1 MGESSVDAWF
11 VGQVLPLEAA
21 LERFI
26 RRHCHPSDEVND
38 LRQEVY
44 VRVYAAARGAR
55 PLLTKP
61 FVFMTARN
69 LLRDRARRARI
80 VSIEAVADLEALNA
94 VGEDA
99 PVDRVISA
107 REELRRVQ
115 AALDMLP
122 PRCRQVVVL
131 RKIHGLSQRE
141 VARELKI
148 TEDTVERQVSKG
160 VRALAAA
167 LYSASP
173 AGDLRE
179 RLTEAKEK
187 GHDEIEQH

>member
-1 MGESSVDAWF
+1 MTESGLDAWF

-26 RRHCHPSDEVND
+26 RRHCRPSDDVND

-44 VRVYAAARGAR
+44 VRVYEAASRAR
-55 PLLTKP
+55 PLLAKP

-69 LLRDRARRARI
+69 LLRDQARRARI
-80 VSIEAVADLEALNA
+80 VSIEAVADVSALNSVA
-94 VGEDA
+94 EDA
-99 PVDRVISA
+99 LPDRVVSA
-107 REELRRVQ
+107 REELRRLEM
-115 AALDMLP
+115 ALNMLP
-122 PRCRQVVVL
+122 PRCRKVVAL

-141 VARELKI
+141 VARELGI

-167 LYSASP
+167 LHASSD
-173 AGDLRE
+173 AGTPKVGLPE
-179 RLTEAKEK
+179 VKEK
-187 GHDEIEQH
+187 RS

>member
-1 MGESSVDAWF
+1 MAESSLDAWF
-11 VGQVLPLEAA
+11 VGQVLPLEAP

-26 RRHCHPSDEVND
+26 RRHCASSDEVSD

-44 VRVYAAARGAR
+44 VRVYEAARRAR

-69 LLRDRARRARI
+69 LLRDHARRARI

-94 VGEDA
+94 VGDDA
-99 PVDRVISA
+99 PADRVVSA
-107 REELRRVQ
+107 REELRRLQ
-115 AALDMLP
+115 AALDRLP
-122 PRCRQVVVL
+122 PRCREVVAL

-141 VARELKI
+141 VARQLGI

-167 LYSASP
+167 LYGAPDAGTASDRVP
-173 AGDLRE
+173 
-179 RLTEAKEK
+179 EAKAERS
-187 GHDEIEQH
+187 

>member
-1 MGESSVDAWF
+1 MIKSSLDAWF

-21 LERFI
+21 LEQFI
-26 RRHCHPSDEVND
+26 RRHCSPLDDVSD

-44 VRVYAAARGAR
+44 VRVYEAACRAR

-69 LLRDRARRARI
+69 LLRDHARRARI
-80 VSIEAVADLEALNA
+80 VSIETVADLDALNV

-99 PVDRVISA
+99 LADRVVSA
-107 REELRRVQ
+107 REELRRLQ
-115 AALDMLP
+115 AALDRLP
-122 PRCRQVVVL
+122 PRCRKVVAL

-141 VARELKI
+141 VARELGI

-167 LYSASP
+167 LYSPSD
-173 AGDLRE
+173 AGAPKD
-179 RLTEAKEK
+179 RLPEAKAERS
-187 GHDEIEQH
+187 

>member
-1 MGESSVDAWF
+1 MDESSLDAWF

-26 RRHCHPSDEVND
+26 RRHCGPADDVSD

-44 VRVYAAARGAR
+44 VRVYDAARRAR

-69 LLRDRARRARI
+69 LLRDHARRARV
-80 VSIEAVADLEALNA
+80 VSIEAVADLEALDV
-94 VGEDA
+94 VGEEVA
-99 PVDRVISA
+99 ADRVVSA
-107 REELRRVQ
+107 RDELRRLQ
-115 AALDMLP
+115 AALDKLP
-122 PRCRQVVVL
+122 PRCREVVVL
-131 RKIHGLSQRE
+131 RKIHGLPQRE
-141 VARELKI
+141 VARRLGI

-167 LYSASP
+167 LSAPFEP
-173 AGDLRE
+173 AAPAIRSGAVRE
-179 RLTEAKEK
+179 ERS
-187 GHDEIEQH
+187 